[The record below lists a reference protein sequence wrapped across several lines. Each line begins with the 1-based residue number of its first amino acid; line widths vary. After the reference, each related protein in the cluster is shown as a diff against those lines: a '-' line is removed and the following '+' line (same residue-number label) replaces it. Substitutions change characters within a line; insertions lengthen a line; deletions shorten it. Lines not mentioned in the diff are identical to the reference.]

1 MRASLRKSCLNYI
14 AGVNASI
21 YMHFPFLVSLPKSQ
35 LAQSASSSS
44 RAFGCAPAAAAA
56 PPHAEPKNSRA
67 CSDFVAH
74 SPRAQRFTPNSV
86 NHALTYPNVAPRMR
100 NFDLA
105 DKRATGYYIQRA
117 LLLL

>member
-1 MRASLRKSCLNYI
+1 MYACTFHFWCLCQKANWHNLRLHHRAL
-14 AGVNASI
+14 
-21 YMHFPFLVSLPKSQ
+21 
-35 LAQSASSSS
+35 LAARPPQ
-44 RAFGCAPAAAAA
+44 P